1 MQGVHEHSRTR
12 LTVAIGH
19 PGHPGHPGL
28 QIYQQPTITCQME
41 TTMGGGG
48 IVKAIDPPL
57 HIRSVENLSS
67 IRVSTTFTYFLNLRI
82 EAALGNAPS
91 LLTI

>member
-12 LTVAIGH
+12 LTVAI
-19 PGHPGHPGL
+19 GHPGHPGL

-41 TTMGGGG
+41 TTMGGG

-67 IRVSTTFTYFLNLRI
+67 IRVSATFTYFLNLRI